1 MKIAT
6 FLTFISWVWDKVQL
20 VDLQVVLHEVFHVE
34 RFEVTRQCL
43 GSNRLDLLRLN
54 FRLGHELEALVRL
67 LVCCLTLK
75 SMGLVSF
82 QLYHR

>member
-6 FLTFISWVWDKVQL
+6 FISFISWVWNEVQL

-43 GSNRLDLLRLN
+43 RSNRLDLLRLN

-67 LVCCLTLK
+67 LVCCLALK